1 MACLGNI
8 ISKSLLH
15 CCDFNSK
22 CPSLNC
28 LVQGILPPD
37 FRMSGS
43 TSTISISGK
52 SLFFYDYRL
61 LSCLLNCN
69 NRIKTTLLI
78 GSGWF
83 GTTIYDVSLIATQQC
98 VTTDGLPSSSITVNI
113 IGYTFSISIPDGSSC
128 QRQPAPTFKSPT
140 GGFERRATYTFIF
153 SCQNDISNPLRENCK
168 DCLIF
173 PLTQSNPT
181 ICNIINIPSR
191 KWFDITPYI
200 DRNGLYEQFSYYFL
214 ATCRY
219 NNVTFDVNLNIPNIN
234 ILANNFNISFNTIP
248 ALINIDN
255 MCGNLIIKIYTCAD
269 YSTVLYT
276 VYQPSGSGIPLS
288 IITGLSINNSQLINI
303 FTAIKGGN
311 L

>member
-1 MACLGNI
+1 
-8 ISKSLLH
+8 
-15 CCDFNSK
+15 
-22 CPSLNC
+22 
-28 LVQGILPPD
+28 
-37 FRMSGS
+37 
-43 TSTISISGK
+43 
-52 SLFFYDYRL
+52 
-61 LSCLLNCN
+61 
-69 NRIKTTLLI
+69 
-78 GSGWF
+78 
-83 GTTIYDVSLIATQQC
+83 
-98 VTTDGLPSSSITVNI
+98 
-113 IGYTFSISIPDGSSC
+113 
-128 QRQPAPTFKSPT
+128 
-140 GGFERRATYTFIF
+140 
-153 SCQNDISNPLRENCK
+153 
-168 DCLIF
+168 
-173 PLTQSNPT
+173 LTKSNPT

-248 ALINIDN
+248 AIINIDN
-255 MCGNLIIKIYTCAD
+255 MCVNLIIKIYTCAD